1 MRLKNNPKEAVTAA
15 RYFDQEVQKIFAN
28 VSITTPEFEATRAA
42 IATTDTTNLIEA
54 TVQKYLGVFKLFE
67 GARSGSVE
75 FKNGS
80 AEQLQELLEKFENF
94 WSAVDLTEA
103 MAFVRDDNNML
114 VDEGKRYSFFPSN
127 KFTLKVNKE
136 NALRSGTITQK

>member
-1 MRLKNNPKEAVTAA
+1 M
-15 RYFDQEVQKIFAN
+15 I
-28 VSITTPEFEATRAA
+28 EATRAA

-80 AEQLQELLEKFENF
+80 AEQLQDLLEKYENI

-127 KFTLKVNKE
+127 RFTLKVNKE
-136 NALRSGTITQK
+136 NALKSGTITQKEMSKCPEKIQFEFSTDRDPALADRKSVV